1 MCIKPTD
8 TAYKRGPKPT
18 AELENPRK
26 ADILLRIIGC
36 ESMKEVRVKLFR
48 GQMFP
53 WIIISCPQ
61 KRWDKSDHVKNEK
74 LEE

>member
-1 MCIKPTD
+1 
-8 TAYKRGPKPT
+8 
-18 AELENPRK
+18 
-26 ADILLRIIGC
+26 
-36 ESMKEVRVKLFR
+36 MKEVRVKLFR